1 VDFCRRL
8 PNRWKFRNGTRK
20 YLLRRALHGLVP
32 SEVLA
37 RRKQGFGVPV
47 ADWLRR
53 LPFPDARPDVPGL
66 KLEGFR
72 RVWRDHAEGR
82 SEERLLLWTWLVLST
97 WATQQA
103 EGDSVAV

>member
-1 VDFCRRL
+1 M
-8 PNRWKFRNGTRK
+8 
-20 YLLRRALHGLVP
+20 HGLVP

-37 RRKQGFGVPV
+37 RRKQGFGIPV

-53 LPFPDARPDVPGL
+53 LPFPAARPDVPGL

-97 WATQQA
+97 WAAQQA
-103 EGDSVAV
+103 AGETVAV